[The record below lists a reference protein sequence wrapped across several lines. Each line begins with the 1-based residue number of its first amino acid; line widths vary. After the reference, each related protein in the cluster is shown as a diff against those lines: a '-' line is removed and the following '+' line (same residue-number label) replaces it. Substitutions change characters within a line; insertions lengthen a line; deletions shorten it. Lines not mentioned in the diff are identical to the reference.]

1 MPVFNIRRDG
11 PPVTSGPTTTT
22 TPTARREPLV
32 PVPDIM
38 SGEKVAISDILKAE
52 AKAALMS
59 GMSPTDAA
67 DWVGSFDYGG
77 WFYSGDDVNSAVAAA
92 QNEISGT
99 TIGVAVRPDD
109 PSASTIPPMTT
120 PGSAPLAPYSGPP
133 GGMAGVR
140 GRATSTPASTGPS
153 LPVPIGSGGPPGGMA
168 GIKERFPAP
177 SHAPSHA
184 PPTLD
189 ETRLG
194 RLSAE
199 DAALARYIEL
209 LGASLGAA
217 PDITGQLD
225 ARSLAAAKQTDD
237 LNTAIRNLGLDV
249 PQSSAT
255 PLDATLLGGAP
266 SNQQFTNRTGA
277 GRTDLSI
284 PDGPSM
290 EALLA
295 ARVGGYSPELAVKAV
310 LDSIGVRD
318 AVAATESADKTLTDL
333 SDELTSIRE
342 KKAELEVRIAEDRYA
357 TDTKEREKRADEL
370 AKKKLEDE
378 EAKTKLNVA
387 IRASKSVFAS
397 SPEASELFSNLV
409 AEGIKRIAVD
419 ESTTPFAWRTEAQD
433 FEEWDKLVA
442 MLPPS
447 VDAET
452 ASKLLE
458 VLVRDGSGYAG

>member
-1 MPVFNIRRDG
+1 MPVFNIRQDG
-11 PPVTSGPTTTT
+11 PPVTSRPTTTT
-22 TPTARREPLV
+22 GPFTDPTRGGSYF
-32 PVPDIM
+32 PVDEM
-38 SGEKVAISDILKAE
+38 AVKAE
-52 AKAALMS
+52 KLLLEGKTPS
-59 GMSPTDAA
+59 E
-67 DWVGSFDYGG
+67 
-77 WFYSGDDVNSAVAAA
+77 VAASLEAAGPDGDIPGYSEDVLNAIVIA
-92 QNEISGT
+92 QNRVSGRVL
-99 TIGVAVRPDD
+99 GAPARPDD
-109 PSASTIPPMTT
+109 PSAVTAVPITAPV
-120 PGSAPLAPYSGPP
+120 SA
-133 GGMAGVR
+133 
-140 GRATSTPASTGPS
+140 TPATPAAVGGGALSRSDPFAPVLPRTPTPS
-153 LPVPIGSGGPPGGMA
+153 LPVPIGGGGPPGGMA

-177 SHAPSHA
+177 PPA
-184 PPTLD
+184 PPTMD

-194 RLSAE
+194 RLGAE

-209 LGASLGAA
+209 LGASLGTA

-225 ARSLAAAKQTDD
+225 ARSIAVAKQTDE
-237 LNTAIRNLGLDV
+237 LNAAIRNLGLDV

-266 SNQQFTNRTGA
+266 SNQQFINKTGA
-277 GRTDLSI
+277 GRTDLPAS
-284 PDGPSM
+284 DGPSM
-290 EALLA
+290 ETLLA

-333 SDELTSIRE
+333 SDELTNIRE
-342 KKAELEVRIAEDRYA
+342 KKAELEVRIAEDMYA

-370 AKKKLEDE
+370 AKKKLEGE

-387 IRASKSVFAS
+387 IRASKSVVAS
-397 SPEASELFSNLV
+397 SPEASELFSSRV

-419 ESTTPFAWRTEAQD
+419 EATTPFAWRTEAQD